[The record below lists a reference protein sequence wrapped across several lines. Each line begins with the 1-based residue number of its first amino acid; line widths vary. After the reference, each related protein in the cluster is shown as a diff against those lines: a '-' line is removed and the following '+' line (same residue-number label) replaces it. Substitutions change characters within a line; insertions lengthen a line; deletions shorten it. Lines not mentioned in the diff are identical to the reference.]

1 VLGHFEERFE
11 GLPEETARAE
21 AGRCMSCGMC
31 FECDNC
37 VIYCPQDAVKR
48 TPNEQA
54 TMGRYVYT
62 DYDRCIGCHICAE
75 VCPTGY
81 INMGLGA

>member
-1 VLGHFEERFE
+1 VL
-11 GLPEETARAE
+11 
-21 AGRCMSCGMC
+21 
-31 FECDNC
+31 
-37 VIYCPQDAVKR
+37 R
-48 TPNEQA
+48 TPPKEA

-81 INMGLGA
+81 INMGLGAS

>member
-1 VLGHFEERFE
+1 
-11 GLPEETARAE
+11 
-21 AGRCMSCGMC
+21 MSCGMC

-48 TPNEQA
+48 TPGDQA

-81 INMGLGA
+81 ISMGLGA

>member
-1 VLGHFEERFE
+1 MVMSSRFE
-11 GLPEETARAE
+11 GLPEEEARAE

-48 TPNEQA
+48 TPKDRA